1 MLKSFPQAMVVSL
14 AFLLGC
20 VASFASAQTAIESST
35 HNKGLESSQIGF
47 RLKDDRVDFLLGENH
62 AGEFVFND
70 REIKRPYFANLR
82 SKSGEK
88 VTRNHPPISGQ
99 DALDHATMHPGIW
112 LAFGNLNGQDFWRNK
127 AAIQHERFIRQPV
140 VEAGLLGFTT
150 ESKLVTGDGT
160 KLGNLLSRIEIRNSA
175 SGIWIVW
182 NARLSPLNEP
192 LDFGDQEEMGFGVR
206 VETAL
211 TEKNGGV
218 IQSSTEIAGSNSTG
232 AKATWGQAAHWCDYS
247 GKKSGTQLGI
257 TIMASPNNFR
267 PSWWHNRDYGLMV
280 ANPFGRAA
288 MKQGETSSVIVAK
301 GEVLELEFAALIH
314 DGKDYSA
321 RAAFEKYLAQCQNR
335 K

>member
-1 MLKSFPQAMVVSL
+1 MSKSFPKVVVVSL
-14 AFLLGC
+14 ALLLGC
-20 VASFASAQTAIESST
+20 VTASAFAQTATRSST
-35 HNKGLESSQIGF
+35 NNEELKSPKIGF
-47 RLKDDRVDFLLGENH
+47 QLKSDRVDIHLGEKSV
-62 AGEFVFND
+62 GEFVFND
-70 REIKRPYFANLR
+70 TEILRPYFSNLR
-82 SKSGEK
+82 SITGEK

-99 DALDHATMHPGIW
+99 DAVDHATMHPGIW
-112 LAFGNLNGQDFWRNK
+112 LAFGSLNGQDFWRNK

-140 VEAGLLGFTT
+140 VEAGVLGFAT

-160 KLGNLLSRIEIRNSA
+160 KLGNLVSKIEIRNSA

-182 NARLSPLNEP
+182 NAQLSPLNEP
-192 LDFGDQEEMGFGVR
+192 LDFGDQEEMGFGIR

-218 IQSSTEIAGSNSTG
+218 IQSSTEIAGSNATG
-232 AKATWGQAAHWCDYS
+232 AKATWGQAAKWCDYS
-247 GKKSGTQLGI
+247 GKKNGQQLGI
-257 TIMASPNNFR
+257 TVMASPKNFR

-321 RAAFEKYLAQCQNR
+321 QVAYDEYATKLQ
-335 K
+335 KK